1 MEYSNAKK
9 TLLEVT
15 TRVWNSIYRKVF
27 ELKEHVWE
35 EDQEV
40 VIDLC
45 SIYTDLKDWRQFIDK
60 HGEHT
65 WSIAD
70 LDEHFG
76 IDIAETHWE
85 KQDQNGHTSYVHVDD
100 IVDVKE
106 AHWRDRGAALE
117 RAELLAEGKKYPGEE
132 ELHAE

>member
-1 MEYSNAKK
+1 MSDKK

-40 VIDLC
+40 IIDLC
-45 SIYTDLKDWRQFIDK
+45 SIYTNLKEWREFIEQY
-60 HGEHT
+60 GEHT
-65 WSIAD
+65 WSISD
-70 LDEHFG
+70 LDTHFG
-76 IDIAETHWE
+76 IDIAEIFWE
-85 KQDQNGHTSYVHVDD
+85 KQDQNGSCSIVHVED
-100 IVDVKE
+100 ILDVKE

-132 ELHAE
+132 ELYAEKV